1 MDPIAAANIDRRL
14 KLLMERFD
22 AVEARL
28 ALLEQ
33 AEVAR
38 EAIDD
43 LPSGSKPWEA
53 MGVSKATYYRR
64 LRDAS
69 PSDAGRAGALS
80 NARPEGV

>member
-38 EAIDD
+38 EAIED
-43 LPSGSKPWEA
+43 LPVGQRPWEA

-69 PSDAGRAGALS
+69 S